1 MSEEQFNE
9 EINKLKKAL
18 EVAEYEML
26 RSKAMKNETIIQSDN
41 NNGYREVSAREVFTQ
56 LYNEPVPSY

>member
-1 MSEEQFNE
+1 MSEEQYKE
-9 EINKLKKAL
+9 AVEKLKKAL
-18 EVAEYEML
+18 EIAEYEML

-41 NNGYREVSAREVFTQ
+41 NNGYREVSAREIFTQ

>member
-18 EVAEYEML
+18 EIAEYEML